1 MVLSLWPAK
10 EWTLLLS
17 FIRWHDEH
25 GGLLLNSRSNQEF
38 IQNMVIEK
46 IVRPFPMSFLE
57 SSGCVRYGVL
67 SLEAGRCFGKDDIQV
82 ANYMQQFFNHMRMA
96 IEVPELTDII
106 IGSFTLFLSA
116 SYQDNMH
123 LQGIHYRGLTAA
135 FAELIRGAPGVSD
148 AETILAFKLYI
159 TALQYYEISYW
170 GEARRAVLSYRGR
183 SKQGRDVYVRR
194 HFRDTMNCL
203 LGIEGFGPLRNEMCA
218 TEPHRS
224 HLMFCLDNYL
234 AMKIGAGA
242 SSRDCS
248 SELQNMVQRIISVPL
263 KASVESDFRSISKKM
278 IARDSLTSRKNA

>member
-1 MVLSLWPAK
+1 MWGPKTEAKKSNAVEQRVPNPPSTEFTPSRTMVLSLWPAK

-46 IVRPFPMSFLE
+46 IVHPFPMSFLE

-135 FAELIRGAPGVSD
+135 FAELIRGHRVS
-148 AETILAFKLYI
+148 AMQRQSWLSSSTSQHSNTTRFRI
-159 TALQYYEISYW
+159 
-170 GEARRAVLSYRGR
+170 GERLEGR
-183 SKQGRDVYVRR
+183 
-194 HFRDTMNCL
+194 C
-203 LGIEGFGPLRNEMCA
+203 
-218 TEPHRS
+218 
-224 HLMFCLDNYL
+224 
-234 AMKIGAGA
+234 
-242 SSRDCS
+242 
-248 SELQNMVQRIISVPL
+248 
-263 KASVESDFRSISKKM
+263 
-278 IARDSLTSRKNA
+278 